1 MISAS
6 YRNNNSYSNGR
17 NSPNHHRHSRFASQN
32 ASSSSSSNHGL
43 SSSNIPDFV
52 YKGANKHHWAK
63 LQSKIKQRLMA
74 ENISYIDDEEEVARR
89 SMPPPPA
96 VYLSPPAFIESPQDR
111 EERQRQQKLLDEK
124 KEDKFEEYRDL
135 FAKDFPKRM
144 AAHYNFLTESIIT
157 DLERAIQII
166 IPLTSNVMTHY
177 RVMKERLLSKHGPNF
192 QKDAKETRKKLE
204 GLHGDHRGWDVFLTA
219 HDSLVEVLSKT
230 PVRDTVNNP
239 VMQDHTYQYLRQ
251 QQVWQHSSHMPPP
264 TQPISNHGN
273 YCIPTTRP

>member
-96 VYLSPPAFIESPQDR
+96 VYRYFRCKIICTDPNIKKVFSFSPDHIYTDIMIMFAYEL
-111 EERQRQQKLLDEK
+111 KT
-124 KEDKFEEYRDL
+124 KFDISIDL
-135 FAKDFPKRM
+135 INDGKPSIHRV
-144 AAHYNFLTESIIT
+144 AA
-157 DLERAIQII
+157 R
-166 IPLTSNVMTHY
+166 
-177 RVMKERLLSKHGPNF
+177 
-192 QKDAKETRKKLE
+192 
-204 GLHGDHRGWDVFLTA
+204 
-219 HDSLVEVLSKT
+219 
-230 PVRDTVNNP
+230 
-239 VMQDHTYQYLRQ
+239 
-251 QQVWQHSSHMPPP
+251 
-264 TQPISNHGN
+264 
-273 YCIPTTRP
+273 

>member
-17 NSPNHHRHSRFASQN
+17 NSPIHHRHSRFASQN
-32 ASSSSSSNHGL
+32 ASSSSSSNHWL
-43 SSSNIPDFV
+43 SASNIADFI

-111 EERQRQQKLLDEK
+111 EERQRQQKLLDESRKK

-135 FAKDFPKRM
+135 FAKEFPKGM

-157 DLERAIQII
+157 DLKRAI
-166 IPLTSNVMTHY
+166 
-177 RVMKERLLSKHGPNF
+177 
-192 QKDAKETRKKLE
+192 
-204 GLHGDHRGWDVFLTA
+204 
-219 HDSLVEVLSKT
+219 
-230 PVRDTVNNP
+230 
-239 VMQDHTYQYLRQ
+239 
-251 QQVWQHSSHMPPP
+251 
-264 TQPISNHGN
+264 
-273 YCIPTTRP
+273 